1 MAGRPDVAR
10 AALADVEPIVTAMD
24 VGPDSELGRK
34 LANLRWA
41 MDGAPS

>member
-10 AALADVEPIVTAMD
+10 AALADVEAIVTAMD

-34 LANLRWA
+34 LANLRRA
-41 MDGAPS
+41 MD

>member
-1 MAGRPDVAR
+1 MAR
-10 AALADVEPIVTAMD
+10 AALADVEAIVTAMN

-34 LANLRWA
+34 LANLRRA